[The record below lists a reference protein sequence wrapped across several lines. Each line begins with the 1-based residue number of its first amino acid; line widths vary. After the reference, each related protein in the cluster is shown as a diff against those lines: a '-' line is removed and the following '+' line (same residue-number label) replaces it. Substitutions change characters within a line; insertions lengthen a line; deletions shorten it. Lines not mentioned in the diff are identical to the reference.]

1 MRRDWQEA
9 VERGDAA
16 ALRALLERGEEVDS
30 LDRYGQTALMTVART
45 GHLEAVR
52 VLVDAAAHLDHTAKY
67 GLSALM
73 LATLNDRE
81 AIARLL
87 VEAGAD
93 TRIRG
98 SGAPGFA
105 DKTAFDLAEDM
116 GRAAIVELLRTRSR

>member
-9 VERGDAA
+9 VARGDAA
-16 ALRALLERGEEVDS
+16 ALRALLERGADVDS
-30 LDRYGQTALMTVART
+30 LDRYGQTALMVAARI

-87 VEAGAD
+87 VDAGAD
-93 TRIRG
+93 TQIRG

-105 DKTAFDLAEDM
+105 DKTALDLAKDL
-116 GRAAIVELLRTRSR
+116 GGAAIVELLSDRPR